1 VAPAEWV
8 AAIIGIAGVVAG
20 VAGAL
25 TEGWRKPLVASAAVL
40 VVLAVAIGYRAGVA
54 TTGPDTPSVT
64 NPPETTQR
72 ADPPGTTERA
82 DREQLRLQYAQRV
95 GPICAKWRSQVNS
108 VPTPPTLAAATPAD
122 FIRVYGIL
130 ARINATG
137 AAEMRTVPVPGGD
150 EPTVAR
156 MINAFERIGFYYKDM
171 ADSSQAG
178 SSESVME
185 AAAHAEKYIALYN
198 RLAEE
203 YGLEARCMV

>member
-64 NPPETTQR
+64 N
-72 ADPPGTTERA
+72 PPGTTERA

-198 RLAEE
+198 RLVEE